1 VAERPIAVD
10 EDVLRVEALTVTY
23 DTSARPAVDQ
33 VSFQLR
39 RGEIL
44 GLVGESGSGKT
55 TTAMAILGLVKPPA
69 RVLGGS
75 VELDGVDLLT
85 LRRRELRALRWSSI
99 SLIPQGA
106 MNALMPVM
114 RVEAQIADVIRA
126 HEGHVPRRR
135 LRERVRELLA
145 IVELAP
151 HVAGMFPHEL
161 SGGMKQRVCI
171 AMAIALEPHV
181 VVADE
186 PTSALDVVVQRA
198 VAETLAGVQR
208 RLGVSV
214 ILIGHDMALQAQLA
228 DRVGVM
234 WRGRLVELGPVRD
247 IFRAPA
253 HPYTRMLLQSIP
265 SLRERAWHPNAE
277 VALLRELAQQHLDNG
292 IPLRTIAGTHLAA
305 VP

>member
-1 VAERPIAVD
+1 M
-10 EDVLRVEALTVTY
+10 
-23 DTSARPAVDQ
+23 SARPAVDQ

-85 LRRRELRALRWSSI
+85 LRRRELRAVRWSSI

-135 LRERVRELLA
+135 LRERIRELLA
-145 IVELAP
+145 SVEL
-151 HVAGMFPHEL
+151 
-161 SGGMKQRVCI
+161 
-171 AMAIALEPHV
+171 
-181 VVADE
+181 
-186 PTSALDVVVQRA
+186 
-198 VAETLAGVQR
+198 
-208 RLGVSV
+208 
-214 ILIGHDMALQAQLA
+214 
-228 DRVGVM
+228 
-234 WRGRLVELGPVRD
+234 
-247 IFRAPA
+247 
-253 HPYTRMLLQSIP
+253 
-265 SLRERAWHPNAE
+265 
-277 VALLRELAQQHLDNG
+277 
-292 IPLRTIAGTHLAA
+292 
-305 VP
+305 